1 MSDTQSA
8 SLIPIQ
14 KMRKVL
20 HSINK
25 EAEDSN
31 MFDFNLFEYNT
42 EYYRKPTE
50 AVQRTMYTADRI
62 EAEKAEKAK
71 QRQKCKSC
79 CLLLVIQCKSC
90 CLLLVIHMIVFF
102 SFMWLVPQIQH
113 VDDGRHSVQHVQFVP
128 LLKRVHLPDHKRLPV
143 PLEYNTMQSIWKRPV
158 ARRPGAAL
166 AVFVP
171 PPTHSAP
178 VTDVDVI
185 PAQEYWQF
193 IVGAAATSVSVVR
206 IEETTSVAVVR
217 VEEMTHD
224 DADAKNET
232 KEVDEMVLETWMDNG
247 WNAVYL
253 GVFVVTHVAVN
264 VLCAAAVVVVPE

>member
-1 MSDTQSA
+1 MSDTQSV
-8 SLIPIQ
+8 SLIPIE

-20 HSINK
+20 HSMNK
-25 EAEDSN
+25 EADDGDVFRIS
-31 MFDFNLFEYNT
+31 FVDYT
-42 EYYRKPTE
+42 EYYRKPTDPM
-50 AVQRTMYTADRI
+50 QRTMYTADRI
-62 EAEKAEKAK
+62 KAEKAEKAK
-71 QRQKCKSC
+71 QRQK
-79 CLLLVIQCKSC
+79 QCKSC
-90 CLLLVIHMIVFF
+90 CLILVIHMIVFF
-102 SFMWLVPQIQH
+102 SFLWLVQQIEH
-113 VDDGRHSVQHVQFVP
+113 VDDSGHSVQRVQFVP
-128 LLKRVHLPDHKRLPV
+128 LLKRVQLPEHKRLPV
-143 PLEYNTMQSIWKRPV
+143 PLEYNRMQSIWKRPV

-247 WNAVYL
+247 WNAVLL
-253 GVFVVTHVAVN
+253 GVFIVSNVAVN
-264 VLCAAAVVVVPE
+264 VLCAAAAVVVPE